1 MFSIAR
7 QKAMGSNGQ
16 YTMNGQIYGIIPNI
30 DIYRNLWVD
39 GARNLWEVME
49 LNKCEVTAQ
58 PNEKT
63 MGWFINL
70 SLFFHKRYFRSK
82 IGVHVCSSSNKSIM
96 FM

>member
-1 MFSIAR
+1 
-7 QKAMGSNGQ
+7 
-16 YTMNGQIYGIIPNI
+16 MNGQIYGIIPNI

-63 MGWFINL
+63 WDGSIYHAFFTSDIFGQKLVYTSAAAVINL
-70 SLFFHKRYFRSK
+70 S
-82 IGVHVCSSSNKSIM
+82 CSCKSNGK
-96 FM
+96 